1 MPREEIADALAL
13 ADAADEEHRAQVRA
27 LRADVEAGRR
37 PAWQHG
43 SGRVTHLPRRQ
54 PHKAVNYV
62 VQSTARELLVEA
74 LLRLEERIPGLP
86 VMPVHDELVT
96 FSPEP
101 LAPLVR
107 ATLAECMSFSLPMPD
122 GTYVPIVAE
131 PAEPAPRWWSST

>member
-1 MPREEIADALAL
+1 MRIDPRPLPATLPDLGDLPPLLTRLYAARGVQSVEELDKGLARL
-13 ADAADEEHRAQVRA
+13 IPYQKLKGIDAAV
-27 LRADVEAGRR
+27 
-37 PAWQHG
+37 
-43 SGRVTHLPRRQ
+43 
-54 PHKAVNYV
+54 
-62 VQSTARELLVEA
+62 ELLVEA
-74 LLRLEERIPGLP
+74 LLRLEERSPGLP

>member
-1 MPREEIADALAL
+1 MRELFLVSSDSTESSLVLRTEGGEEFFLAVT
-13 ADAADEEHRAQVRA
+13 EE
-27 LRADVEAGRR
+27 L
-37 PAWQHG
+37 
-43 SGRVTHLPRRQ
+43 
-54 PHKAVNYV
+54 
-62 VQSTARELLVEA
+62 RELLVEA

-122 GTYVPIVAE
+122 GTHVPIVAE
-131 PAEPAPRWWSST
+131 PADPAPRWWSST